1 MPRLLAFLLLAFAA
15 SLTGADRLF
24 EGGRWVAPIIL
35 PKNPE
40 PDEWYGAQTL
50 ADWCERVTGRRPEVI
65 QEGVGAIPTAGM
77 YIGHTTKLLEAGID
91 VPKAEGDIAVRR
103 TIRGAVFLIGNSPL
117 ATRIAIGRF
126 CEQHLGVFFAMPGEK
141 GADWMI
147 LNSIGLPADD
157 TFRPSFHWREVGGLN
172 EISMDWANSI
182 GLGRVPAFSH
192 GLHEAFGKKEWQEN
206 QELFPKIGGVRIQP
220 LNGAYEPNPNLAH
233 PQAPEMGARYARG
246 YFHMHPGAFSVP
258 MGVNDTLSFDDSVRS
273 EGWYRA
279 RPVRTNYLI
288 GFLNNVSDSFWEPS
302 GDVQGN
308 RHAIGTLAYLQTL
321 RAPTVRVHPAIFPWV
336 CADRIGYADAAFAAQ
351 ERTNLAAWTKSG
363 ARRVGLYDYWH
374 GAEYAVPKVH
384 FSALA
389 ASIGAAH
396 SAGVVGWYSEGSP
409 LWAYDAPK
417 FWLAAKL
424 LEDPTLDPE
433 VLLRQWFAAAYGPGA
448 PAMREAFRAIES
460 AWQRDARLGGP
471 DQFLRH
477 FNDERGAM
485 VLNDTEVAL
494 VSARLAAARASLAQQ
509 DKVTHRQRAQ
519 LWRLG
524 QFDDTWAMTC
534 AFRSAVQARQVNP
547 QGSPAALSALQ
558 QLTEAE
564 ISSVRTE
571 DAFNRQWGAY
581 GTRVRWTSFVQRN
594 PRPTWVRLVQPKGD
608 QEAELTA
615 WAKAD
620 GLPGQL
626 AYRAATSNGAP
637 SIVLLFDGATV
648 PAKALFLSPSRANQ
662 VNGGAHGLHAVA
674 PAGKLGPFPVTGL
687 FGSSQIMVIRLRLSP
702 VADQES
708 EVRLTL
714 TFKSGGKLVVASVLG
729 GRREA
734 VLVAQVPLGTTGA
747 DYEIAFK
754 REIFIEEASVSVLTD
769 AQLPTPR

>member
-1 MPRLLAFLLLAFAA
+1 MPRLLATLLLAFAA
-15 SLTGADRLF
+15 TLTAADRLF
-24 EGGRWVAPIIL
+24 DGGHWNAPIVL
-35 PKNPE
+35 AANPE

-65 QEGVGAIPTAGM
+65 QEGVGSVPATGF

-233 PQAPEMGARYARG
+233 PRAPEMGARYARD
-246 YFHMHPGAFSVP
+246 YFHAHPGAFSVP
-258 MGVNDTLSFDDSVRS
+258 MGVNDTLSFDDAVRS

-288 GFLNNVSDSFWEPS
+288 NFLNNVADSFWEPS

-321 RAPTVRVHPAIFPWV
+321 RAPTVRVHPAVFPWV
-336 CADRIGYADAAFAAQ
+336 CADRMGYADAAFALQ
-351 ERTNLAAWTKSG
+351 ERANLAAWTKSG

-389 ASIGAAH
+389 ASIEAAH

-424 LEDPTLDPE
+424 LENPTQDPE
-433 VLLRQWFAAAYGPGA
+433 VLLRQWFAAAYGPAA

-485 VLNDTEVAL
+485 VLNDSDVAL
-494 VSARLAAARASLAQQ
+494 ISAQLASAQTALAQQ

-524 QFDDTWAMTC
+524 QFADTWSLTC
-534 AFRSAVQARQVNP
+534 VNREAVRARQMSP
-547 QGSPAALSALQ
+547 QDSSAAMSALR

-564 ISSVRTE
+564 AKSARAE
-571 DAFNRQWGAY
+571 GAFNRQWGAY
-581 GTRVRWTSFVQRN
+581 GTRVRWNSFVRLN
-594 PRPTWVRLVQPKGD
+594 PRSTWVRQVRLAGSHD
-608 QEAELTA
+608 SELFV
-615 WAKAD
+615 WAKSD
-620 GLPGQL
+620 GEQGRL
-626 AYRAATSNGAP
+626 ALLTNATPSSPPMYLRFNGADAP
-637 SIVLLFDGATV
+637 TKDISLA
-648 PAKALFLSPSRANQ
+648 PAQGNQ
-662 VNGGAHGLHAVA
+662 INWNPRGLRVIA
-674 PAGKLGPFPVTGL
+674 PAGKVGPFLVPGL
-687 FGSSQIMVIRLRLSP
+687 LEPGQIILLRLRLSL
-702 VADQES
+702 VADPAA

-714 TFKSGGKLVVASVLG
+714 SFKGGAKPLIASVIG
-729 GRREA
+729 GTREA
-734 VLVAQVPLGTTGA
+734 VIVVEVPEGATGA

-754 REIFIEEASVSVLTD
+754 REISIEEASVSVLTD